1 MSVDLP
7 APFWPSTPTT
17 SPGERSTVTSSTAW
31 TPPKRLQMLPISTR
45 GVPLRAMPP
54 PSAPVTIVDHVEPH
68 GGDQHQAEDA
78 LAHPAGPADQHHASV
93 QARPDDGADDGPG
106 PGAVAARQQ
115 GAPVTAKP
123 EG

>member
-31 TPPKRLQMLPISTR
+31 TPPKRLQMLRISTR

-68 GGDQHQAEDA
+68 GGDQHQADDDV
-78 LAHPAGPADQHHASV
+78 AHRAGHAEQHHAVV
-93 QARPDDGADDGPG
+93 QALHDDCADRSEERRVGQEY
-106 PGAVAARQQ
+106 VSKWRIQ
-115 GAPVTAKP
+115 GEP
-123 EG
+123 